1 MPLLE
6 PTDWLVPEVADDPTA
21 SETERVEPVE
31 TDSVT
36 PRAMDWLVPSVSVI
50 PLVTPFETPLVTP
63 AVFVAETES
72 LTPEVEP
79 DARDKLWPT
88 PLESESEVPRAAAV
102 LEDVPKESVRVL
114 LLETEAPAVVV
125 VELVPPSE

>member
-36 PRAMDWLVPSVSVI
+36 PRAMDWLVPSVSVM
-50 PLVTPFETPLVTP
+50 PLVTPLDTPLVTP

-79 DARDKLWPT
+79 EARDKLCPT

-114 LLETEAPAVVV
+114 LLDTDAPAVVV